1 MEFKNSHYVKVKYNI
16 IRNFDI
22 KLPKILLEDC
32 KSLVLWYT
40 IRNSGQNIPKYLV
53 GDVLMEIRRDYYL
66 EQLIQRKNNGLIK
79 IVTGI
84 RRCGKSYLLRTLFKN
99 HLLENGVA
107 EDHIIEMAF
116 DLYDN
121 IEFQNPKI
129 FYPWAKEQ
137 LKDDE
142 KYYFLLDEVQLL
154 NEFVSVLNGLADK
167 KNCDVYV
174 TGSNAIFLS
183 KDIATEF
190 GGRGDEV
197 HMYPL
202 SFSEFMTVYDGHPYD
217 GWNEYITYGGIPLV
231 VLADTDEQKMSFLD
245 NLFKETYISDIVK
258 RNKVRNVGE
267 MEALLDVLA
276 SAIGTLTNPN
286 KLQKTFKSVNQS
298 KITATTITKYLEYLE
313 DAFLIE
319 EARRYDIKGKN
330 YIGTPQ
336 KYYFMDMGLRNA
348 RINFRQMEVT
358 HSMEN
363 VIYNELRMR
372 GFSVDVGNLTI
383 VEKGKND
390 EQVKKQLEVDFICNK
405 GSKKYYIQ
413 SAYMLRTAEKT
424 AQEIRPFTKIQ
435 DSFKKI
441 VITSNTPK
449 PFYNEDGILM
459 MSVFD
464 FLLKPDSLEF

>member
-1 MEFKNSHYVKVKYNI
+1 MEKE
-16 IRNFDI
+16 I
-22 KLPKILLEDC
+22 K
-32 KSLVLWYT
+32 
-40 IRNSGQNIPKYLV
+40 
-53 GDVLMEIRRDYYL
+53 RDYYL
-66 EQLIQRKNNGLIK
+66 EQLINRKDNGLIK

-84 RRCGKSYLLRTLFKN
+84 RRCGKSYLLRTLFKK
-99 HLLENGVA
+99 HLLESGV
-107 EDHIIEMAF
+107 EESHIVEMAF

-121 IEFQNPKI
+121 IEYRNPKI

-137 LKDDE
+137 IKDDG

-154 NEFVSVLNGLADK
+154 EEFVSVLNGLADK

-174 TGSNAIFLS
+174 TGSNAKFLS

-202 SFSEFMTVYDGHPYD
+202 SFSEFMTVYEGNRYD

-231 VLADTDEQKMSFLD
+231 VLAETEEQKMTILD
-245 NLFKETYISDIVK
+245 NLFEETYLNDIK
-258 RNKVRNVGE
+258 RRNNIRNIGE
-267 MEALLDVLA
+267 MKAMLDVLS
-276 SAIGTLTNPN
+276 SAIGSLTNPN

-298 KITATTITKYLEYLE
+298 KITATTITKYIEYLE

-319 EARRYDIKGKN
+319 GANRYDIKGKS
-330 YIGTPQ
+330 YIGTPL
-336 KYYFMDMGLRNA
+336 KYYFMDMGLRNS
-348 RINFRQMEVT
+348 RIKYRQMEIT

-372 GFSVDVGNLTI
+372 GFGVDVGNLTI
-383 VEKGKND
+383 VEMGK
-390 EQVKKQLEVDFICNK
+390 EGKAVKKHLEVDFICNK

-413 SAYMLRTAEKT
+413 SAYMLGTAEKLE
-424 AQEIRPFTKIQ
+424 QEIRPFRKIN

-441 VITSNTPK
+441 VITSDTPR
-449 PFYNEDGILM
+449 PFYNDEGILM
-459 MSVFD
+459 MNVYD
-464 FLLKPDSLEF
+464 FLLNADSLEI